1 MVRFGLAGVLLR
13 VPKGNLRKL
22 GWQRRWLGGIFV
34 AWSGVACSGSVADPQ
49 DGANGAPDAGGVAA
63 QPGATTDAPNDVTPG
78 APNVTPTATP
88 DDTGGPDE
96 TGDPSHTPTPTTP
109 PDDEVPGVFPDGT
122 PAPSQPP
129 GTELEECD
137 LTANESPLV
146 KLSTV
151 QYRNTVRDLVTA
163 LGGGELVSGL
173 DAALAAIPDDSRS
186 DLFSGLDTRVALEHV
201 EGYYNVAKLVAQGV
215 TSDDELLQ
223 AVAGDCALEASPSDA
238 CLDDFVDVI
247 GGLAY
252 RHPLTEDEH
261 AELAEHGRSVT
272 APRDQVRAVI
282 IAAMISPR
290 FVHHVEVDGAWLS
303 NSSDVLQL
311 SAYEIVSRLSYTF
324 WQTMPDAELFAAAE
338 DGSVLT
344 SAGLQDALGHV
355 QGDPRAK
362 STLWSFWREWLGLD
376 NFTGFEFGRPGFQA
390 LTAGLDLSE
399 DLYADMVD
407 EVRVLTEEFTF
418 NQTGTFEDLLKTN
431 VSVTQS
437 GQLASLYGV
446 DAWSGSG
453 AYPTLDVS
461 QRTGLFQRAALLVSS
476 LEQTNP
482 FHRGAFVKRN
492 LLCDALP
499 SPDPTALPP
508 GSLDIPEVTEAETT
522 RQRFENK
529 VANNDLCT
537 GCHGLFSS
545 VGYALEAYDA
555 LGRYRDVERVFDEA
569 SGDLLAE
576 LPVNAVAEV
585 TIGGETQ
592 TVASPAELGQLM
604 LDSGN
609 VDACLASQYFR
620 FVNRRAAAT
629 TTSDACITR
638 ELADV
643 TQTNGL
649 RAGFRR
655 VAELTTFYQRRVG
668 AQ

>member
-1 MVRFGLAGVLLR
+1 MPGVLLP
-13 VPKGNLRKL
+13 VPKGKLRKR
-22 GWQRRWLGGIFV
+22 GIAQRWLGGIAL
-34 AWSGVACSGSVADPQ
+34 AWGCAACSGSVEDSPDNGGGADGGIV
-49 DGANGAPDAGGVAA
+49 DAPT
-63 QPGATTDAPNDVTPG
+63 QPGASTSGPPDVTPG
-78 APNVTPTATP
+78 APNVTPNPTP
-88 DDTGGPDE
+88 DDTGNPDNE
-96 TGDPSHTPTPTTP
+96 TPTPTTP
-109 PDDEVPGVFPDGT
+109 PDNEVPGVFPDGT
-122 PAPSQPP
+122 PAPTEPP
-129 GTELEECD
+129 GSEIEECD

-163 LGGGELVSGL
+163 LGAGELVGSL
-173 DAALAAIPDDSRS
+173 DSTLAAIPDDSRS

-201 EGYYNVAKLVAQGV
+201 EGYYNVAKLVAGGV
-215 TSDDELLQ
+215 TGDDELLQ
-223 AVAGDCALEASPSDA
+223 AVAGDCALEASLSDA
-238 CLDDFVDVI
+238 CLEDFVDVV
-247 GGLAY
+247 GALAY
-252 RHPLTEDEH
+252 RHPLTDEERT
-261 AELAEHGRSVT
+261 ELVEQGRSVD
-272 APRDQVRAVI
+272 APRDQVRSVI

-324 WQTMPDAELFAAAE
+324 WQTMPDATLFAAAG

-344 SAGLQDALGHV
+344 SAGLQSALDHV
-355 QGDPRAK
+355 LDDPRAK

-390 LTAGLDLSE
+390 LTADLDLSE

-418 NQTGTFEDLLKTN
+418 NQPGTFTNLLETN

-446 DAWSGSG
+446 EAWSGSG

-461 QRTGLFQRAALLVSS
+461 ERTGLFQRAALLVSS

-492 LLCDALP
+492 LLCEALP

-508 GSLDIPEVTEAETT
+508 GSLDIPAVTEAETT
-522 RQRFENK
+522 RQRFEAK
-529 VANNDLCT
+529 VENNDLCT

-545 VGYALEAYDA
+545 VGYALEAYDS
-555 LGRYRDVERVFDEA
+555 LGRYRETERVFDEA
-569 SGDLLAE
+569 SGDLLAT

-585 TIGGETQ
+585 TIGGETK
-592 TVASPAELGQLM
+592 TVQSPAELSQLM
-604 LDSGN
+604 IDSGN

-620 FVNRRAAAT
+620 FVNRRAAAS
-629 TTSDACITR
+629 TTSDGCVTR

-643 TQTNGL
+643 TQADGL

-655 VAELTTFYQRRVG
+655 IAELTTFYQRRVG